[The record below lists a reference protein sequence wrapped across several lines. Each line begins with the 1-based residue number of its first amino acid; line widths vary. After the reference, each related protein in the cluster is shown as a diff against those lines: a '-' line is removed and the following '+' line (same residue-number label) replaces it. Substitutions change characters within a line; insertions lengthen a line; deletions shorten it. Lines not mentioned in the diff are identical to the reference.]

1 MLLTNSLWS
10 FKEVGRFL
18 PICHMQTFGRGLR
31 LLCVPW
37 VLRRFVSTKFL
48 RIGVLRMQLTDLICG
63 ECTECTTTMQRTVQP
78 SWPINSAHR
87 SFGNFGSTWQY
98 HVHGVTASAEL
109 SRLLHCWL
117 QWPNNRSWLHDRLN
131 RLSILWRRERRDA
144 LSCSMTMLHEQGH
157 GCHSWLISMAEAMP
171 NVP

>member
-10 FKEVGRFL
+10 FTEVGRFL

-63 ECTECTTTMQRTVQP
+63 ECTTTMQRTVQP

-109 SRLLHCWL
+109 SRQVASLLAPVAQQQVL
-117 QWPNNRSWLHDRLN
+117 APRSSEQVEHPLEARET
-131 RLSILWRRERRDA
+131 RRFELLYDDA
-144 LSCSMTMLHEQGH
+144 
-157 GCHSWLISMAEAMP
+157 A
-171 NVP
+171 